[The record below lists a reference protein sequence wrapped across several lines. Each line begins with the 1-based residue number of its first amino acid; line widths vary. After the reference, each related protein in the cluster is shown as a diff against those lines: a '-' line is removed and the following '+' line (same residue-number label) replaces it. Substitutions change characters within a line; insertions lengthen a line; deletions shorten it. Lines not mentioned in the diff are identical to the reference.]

1 MVGKS
6 GSSGNNEEAKESGLD
21 TVINEVKLWQGTR
34 VGVFKKEIKIVPF

>member
-6 GSSGNNEEAKESGLD
+6 GSSEIMRKQRESGLD

-34 VGVFKKEIKIVPF
+34 VGVFKKEIKRVPF